1 MKKKTLQLCKRGLAL
16 LFAAVLCVSLLPGM
30 AMAVEAAPSKTISAS
45 IKFYNH
51 TGKRITELY
60 FEESGAEDYGEE
72 YLAVRGFRYWS
83 NNRYIMVPLEFTKN
97 AALDFFIRY
106 SDGTGYEAKGLK
118 LAKATASG
126 SVIDL
131 RKTQV
136 SLKVRNI
143 KTASVK
149 FVKEEDATPRVTG
162 VRLNKT
168 AATLTAG
175 QTMKLTATV
184 SPAGA
189 DKKVTW
195 ASSNVSVATVN
206 SSGRVTGVKAGRA
219 KITARTADGGFTASC
234 QVTVTEE
241 TVNASV
247 DFYNHTNKRITELYF
262 ESSDAADYGEEYLA
276 ASGLTGWGNKTT
288 IKVPLTFER
297 ETAIDLYIRCA
308 DGTEYEARGLE
319 LTEALADGSKIELTL
334 SQATLSVNGRIVASA
349 AFSKKKSSNQI
360 TSVKLNKTSLSLNIG
375 GAGYLRATVS
385 PSSADAKVTWAS
397 SDPSVASVSS
407 SGKVTGIKAGT
418 ATITATTVDGG
429 HTASCKVTV
438 AAKTISASI
447 NFYNRTGKQINE
459 LYFEESGNSSWDEEY
474 LATQNFR
481 YWTNGKYI
489 QVPLKFTTDASL
501 DFYIRCKDGSAYE
514 ARGLSLEKAKVFGT
528 KIEFTASAVS
538 LFVDGVVVSTATF
551 VQKEAPAPVAR
562 TINVKFVN
570 GTTADFTNFTA
581 RPQGGAGSSPE
592 TLKANFGETTL
603 QFTVADDVS
612 VFEIN
617 FVESV
622 NNQPYTMAVTFDSS
636 VKDGGMLTVQFNV
649 DEATQQ
655 IVYSQI

>member
-1 MKKKTLQLCKRGLAL
+1 M
-16 LFAAVLCVSLLPGM
+16 
-30 AMAVEAAPSKTISAS
+30 
-45 IKFYNH
+45 
-51 TGKRITELY
+51 
-60 FEESGAEDYGEE
+60 
-72 YLAVRGFRYWS
+72 
-83 NNRYIMVPLEFTKN
+83 
-97 AALDFFIRY
+97 
-106 SDGTGYEAKGLK
+106 
-118 LAKATASG
+118 
-126 SVIDL
+126 
-131 RKTQV
+131 
-136 SLKVRNI
+136 
-143 KTASVK
+143 
-149 FVKEEDATPRVTG
+149 
-162 VRLNKT
+162 
-168 AATLTAG
+168 
-175 QTMKLTATV
+175 
-184 SPAGA
+184 
-189 DKKVTW
+189 
-195 ASSNVSVATVN
+195 
-206 SSGRVTGVKAGRA
+206 
-219 KITARTADGGFTASC
+219 
-234 QVTVTEE
+234 
-241 TVNASV
+241 
-247 DFYNHTNKRITELYF
+247 
-262 ESSDAADYGEEYLA
+262 
-276 ASGLTGWGNKTT
+276 
-288 IKVPLTFER
+288 
-297 ETAIDLYIRCA
+297 
-308 DGTEYEARGLE
+308 
-319 LTEALADGSKIELTL
+319 ADGSKIELTL

-514 ARGLSLEKAKVFGT
+514 ARGLSLEKAKVLGT

-551 VQKEAPAPVAR
+551 VQKEAPAPAAR

-636 VKDGGMLTVQFNV
+636 VKDGGTLTVQFNV